1 MKAVIITEPGE
12 AHVTELDRP
21 AIGPGEVL
29 VHSCAVGIG
38 ESDVEL
44 FQGKRAKGFFRYPVI
59 PGHELSGEV
68 VAVGEGVSNV
78 APGAKVVVESIY
90 ACGIC
95 RNCREGKT
103 NLCESGYNEL
113 GFTRPGGLAEYV
125 VVSARQL
132 HVLPESASLEEA
144 ALLGPAAVVA
154 HAFLR
159 TQPRPGDVVVI
170 LGDGPSSL
178 LAVQVARLYSPAV
191 IAVLGF
197 RAERL
202 QLAEDYGA
210 THTVNMSREDT
221 QSLIQALSGGHGADL
236 VFEGTGH
243 VQAIE
248 EALSVVK
255 RGGSVLLTGL
265 EASIAP
271 LSFTTDLF
279 VLNQIS
285 VYGVFGASTAAW
297 TYAAQL
303 FLNGSLQL
311 AELISHRFSL
321 EEYEDALD
329 AIILRH
335 SRAIKVIMI
344 HE

>member
-12 AHVTELDRP
+12 VHVTELDRP
-21 AIGPGEVL
+21 TIGAGEVL
-29 VHSCAVGIG
+29 VRSRAVGIS

-44 FQGKRAKGFFRYPVI
+44 FQGKRANGYFRYPAI
-59 PGHELSGEV
+59 PGHEWSGEV
-68 VAVGEGVSNV
+68 VAVGEGVAHV
-78 APGAKVVVESIY
+78 APGARVAVESICF
-90 ACGIC
+90 CGLC

-103 NLCESGYNEL
+103 NLCEAGYEEL

-125 VVSARQL
+125 VVPAHQL
-132 HVLPESASLEEA
+132 HVLPDHISFEEA
-144 ALLGPAAVVA
+144 ALLASAAVVA

-159 TQPRPGDVVVI
+159 AQPRPGDVVVI
-170 LGDGPSSL
+170 VGDGPSSL
-178 LAVQVARLYSPAV
+178 LAVQLARLYSPAV

-202 QLAEDYGA
+202 QQAQEYGA

-221 QSLIQALSGGHGADL
+221 QSLIQSLSGGRGADL

-248 EALSVVK
+248 EALTVVK

-271 LSFTTDLF
+271 LSFTCDLF

-285 VYGVFGASTAAW
+285 VYFWGQFGGLELCGPAISEWLAS
-297 TYAAQL
+297 
-303 FLNGSLQL
+303 
-311 AELISHRFSL
+311 ISQPDLSSFFTGR
-321 EEYEDALD
+321 
-329 AIILRH
+329 I
-335 SRAIKVIMI
+335 
-344 HE
+344 